1 METEAEAWKGV
12 MAYARRWQSELTW
25 KTCQSELGMQSPRVW
40 GWQTRLKLLGLATL
54 AYAFLLHLLSAPFQL
69 VRRWLLRYAAHRTGR
84 RLRATR
90 VPLARLRLALS
101 RLWLAHPPRLSRRAR
116 PALSVS

>member
-12 MAYARRWQSELTW
+12 MAYARRWQIELAW
-25 KTCQSELGMQSPRVW
+25 KTCKSELGMQSLRVW
-40 GWQTRLKLLGLATL
+40 DWETRLKLLGLATL
-54 AYAFLLHLLSAPFQL
+54 AYAFLLHLLSEPFAL
-69 VRRWLLRYAAHRTGR
+69 LRRWLFRYAAHRTGR

-101 RLWLAHPPRLSRRAR
+101 RLWLAHPPRFSRRAVLVNS
-116 PALSVS
+116 AG